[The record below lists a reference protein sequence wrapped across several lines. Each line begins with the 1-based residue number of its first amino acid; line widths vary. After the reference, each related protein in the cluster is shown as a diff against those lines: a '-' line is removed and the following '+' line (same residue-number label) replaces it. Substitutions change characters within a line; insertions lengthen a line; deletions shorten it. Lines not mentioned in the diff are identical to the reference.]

1 VRKDIVETVEEIV
14 FATDFSDCS
23 ESAGRVAVAHARRL
37 GARLHVL
44 HVELARSRAAPRR
57 LEALVS
63 ALGAPDG
70 TVVQLRAG
78 GAAEEIVKYAREV
91 EAGLVVVGTHGRTGV
106 SRALLGSVAERVTR
120 TAPCPVL
127 VVPRG
132 APAAR
137 RKAAA
142 APPPL
147 PARLQKCLVCGAA
160 SPDLICEACRSRIR
174 AEALGRKVGEERRAR
189 S

>member
-1 VRKDIVETVEEIV
+1 VKKDGVETVGEIV

-23 ESAGRVAVAHARRL
+23 ETAGRAAVAYARRL

-44 HVELARSRAAPRR
+44 HVELARSRAAPQR
-57 LEALVS
+57 LEALVR

-70 TVVQLRAG
+70 TVTRLRTG

-91 EAGLVVVGTHGRTGV
+91 GAGLVVAGTHGRTGV
-106 SRALLGSVAERVTR
+106 SRALLGSVAERVAR
-120 TAPCPVL
+120 TAPCAVL

-142 APPPL
+142 PAPL
-147 PARLQKCLVCGAA
+147 PARLQKCLVCGTA
-160 SPDLICEACRSRIR
+160 SPDLICEACRGRIR